1 MVELACD
8 WGESFGPWRHGAG
21 PEILELV
28 TAVHL
33 ACGFHAGDPLTMLRA
48 VEACAGAG
56 VAVGAHPGWP
66 DLVGFGRRELACSPA
81 ETTAL
86 VLYQIGALAAIARS
100 LGVGLS
106 HVKPHGALYHQAAGD
121 PALAGAVAR
130 AVAGADHRLA
140 VVTQGGTELDH
151 AAREIGLEVRR
162 EFFADRRYRAD
173 GSLVPRSD
181 QRAVLRDPAE
191 AAAQVSQALQLG
203 TVATV
208 DGPELAIEFETIC
221 IHGDEP
227 SAIAVARAVRAVL
240 DAHGTGAQTR

>member
-100 LGVGLS
+100 VGVELS
-106 HVKPHGALYHQAAGD
+106 HVKPHGALYHQAACD
-121 PALAGAVAR
+121 PALAGAVSC

-140 VVTQGGTELDH
+140 VVTQPGTELER
-151 AAREIGLEVRR
+151 AARELGLEVRR
-162 EFFADRRYRAD
+162 ELFADRRYRAD
-173 GSLVPRSD
+173 GSLLSRRDPRALLS
-181 QRAVLRDPAE
+181 DPAE
-191 AAAQVSQALQLG
+191 AAAQVAQALERG
-203 TVATV
+203 TVPTV
-208 DGPELAIEFETIC
+208 DGSEVAVELDTIC

-227 SAIAVARAVRAVL
+227 SAVAVARAVRKVL
-240 DAHGTGAQTR
+240 DAHDTGAPTR